1 MQSVSPKYSKQQISQ
16 ELKENL
22 LNEYQ
27 RQASVDQKSAA
38 IFSTDN
44 FEVAHQHN
52 EETVKKLEEL

>member
-27 RQASVDQKSAA
+27 RQASVDQKSTV

-44 FEVAHQHN
+44 FEVAHQHK
-52 EETVKKLEEL
+52 EETVKKLEKL